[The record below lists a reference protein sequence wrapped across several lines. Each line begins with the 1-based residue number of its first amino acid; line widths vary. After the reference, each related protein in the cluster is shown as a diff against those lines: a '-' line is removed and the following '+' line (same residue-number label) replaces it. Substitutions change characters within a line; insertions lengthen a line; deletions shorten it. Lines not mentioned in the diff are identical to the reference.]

1 MAELIALG
9 GEALARY
16 QPSLRYYL
24 LDQGR
29 LEADDLPGR
38 NLVSALIA
46 LETNRADERAP
57 ELLAA
62 LFERLRELETPE
74 LTQVYREWV
83 NQVLVPRKM
92 KGTVLESLPG
102 SEEVGPMLQEL
113 VAGWVA
119 EGREQGLKEG
129 VEQGIEQGIERGLEQ
144 GIEQGI
150 QQVRGDERRLLCRQA
165 ARKFTPETGPRL
177 SVLLERLTDPES
189 LEQVGDWIIECET
202 ERELLACVQDAI
214 P

>member
-1 MAELIALG
+1 MRATSGCSRSRTRFRA
-9 GEALARY
+9 Y
-16 QPSLRYYL
+16 
-24 LDQGR
+24 
-29 LEADDLPGR
+29 
-38 NLVSALIA
+38 
-46 LETNRADERAP
+46 RADERVP

-92 KGTVLESLPG
+92 KGTALESLPG

-119 EGREQGLKEG
+119 EGREQGI
-129 VEQGIEQGIERGLEQ
+129 EQGIEQGRSE
-144 GIEQGI
+144 
-150 QQVRGDERRLLCRQA
+150 ERRLLCRQA
-165 ARKFTPETGPRL
+165 ARKFTPETAPRL

-189 LEQVGDWIIECET
+189 LLQVGDWIIECKT
-202 ERELLACVQDAI
+202 EDELLTRVQDAI

>member
-1 MAELIALG
+1 MIYNGSQPWTAAEDVAELIAFG

-29 LEADDLPGR
+29 LGADDLPGR

-46 LETNRADERAP
+46 LETNRADERVP

-92 KGTVLESLPG
+92 KGTALESLPG
-102 SEEVGPMLQEL
+102 SEEVRPMLQEL

-129 VEQGIEQGIERGLEQ
+129 VEQ
-144 GIEQGI
+144 
-150 QQVRGDERRLLCRQA
+150 ERRLLCRQA
-165 ARKFTPETGPRL
+165 ARKFTPETAPRL
-177 SVLLERLTDPES
+177 SVLLQRLTDPES
-189 LEQVGDWIIECET
+189 LLQVGDWIIECET
-202 ERELLACVQDAI
+202 ERDLLARVQDAI
-214 P
+214 T

>member
-1 MAELIALG
+1 MIAFG

-16 QPSLRYYL
+16 QPSQRYYL

-29 LEADDLPGR
+29 LAADDLPGR
-38 NLVSALIA
+38 NLGSALIA
-46 LETNRADERAP
+46 LETNRADERTP

-62 LFERLRELETPE
+62 LFERLREFETPE

-83 NQVLVPRKM
+83 KQVLVPRKM

-129 VEQGIEQGIERGLEQ
+129 VEQGIERGIEQGIERGRSE
-144 GIEQGI
+144 
-150 QQVRGDERRLLCRQA
+150 ERRRLCRQA
-165 ARKFTPETGPRL
+165 ALKFTAETAPRL
-177 SVLLERLTDPES
+177 SVLLQRLTDPER
-189 LEQVGDWIIECET
+189 LEQVGDWIIECAT
-202 ERELLACVQDAI
+202 EEELLARVQDAI